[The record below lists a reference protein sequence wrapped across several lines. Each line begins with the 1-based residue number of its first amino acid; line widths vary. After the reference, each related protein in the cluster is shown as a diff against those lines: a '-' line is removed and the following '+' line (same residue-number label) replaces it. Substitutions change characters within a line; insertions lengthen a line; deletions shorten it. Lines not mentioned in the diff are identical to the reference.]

1 MLFHLV
7 CFIIFSTGI
16 DKRLGK
22 EVFMAL
28 RYDAGEVITA
38 MVTPFNSK
46 REIDYDKAEQ
56 LTKYLI
62 THGSDAILVAG
73 TTGEGPT
80 LTHEEEF
87 ELLSTVKRAAV
98 NKAKVIMNA
107 GSNSTET
114 AVMAAKWAQKEN
126 VDAILSVV
134 PYYNKPSQQ
143 GMIEHFSAVAESV
156 DIPVIIYNIPGRT
169 GVNMLPETVAALA
182 EKYQN
187 IVAIKQSFG
196 DMDAITEMK
205 ICCPSDFSIYS
216 GDDSLTLPMMSL
228 GARGV
233 VSVASHIFG
242 SEIKSMI
249 RNYKTGEFVAAVNM
263 HKKLYPAFRKLFM
276 APNPVPVKAALAH
289 KGLIEDYVRRP
300 LVELSSIEKK
310 ELFMVLDEINED

>member
-1 MLFHLV
+1 
-7 CFIIFSTGI
+7 
-16 DKRLGK
+16 
-22 EVFMAL
+22 MAL

-46 REIDYDKAEQ
+46 REIDYNKAEE
-56 LTKYLI
+56 LAKYLI
-62 THGSDAILVAG
+62 SHGSDALLVAG

-87 ELLSTVKRAAV
+87 ELLSTIKRAVA

-107 GSNSTET
+107 GSNCTDT
-114 AVMAAKWAQKEN
+114 AIMAAKWAQKED

-134 PYYNKPSQQ
+134 PYYNKPSQK
-143 GMIEHFSAVAESV
+143 GMIEHFSAIAESV
-156 DIPVIIYNIPGRT
+156 DLPIIIYNIPGRT
-169 GVNMLPETVAALA
+169 GVNMLPETVATLA

-187 IVAIKQSFG
+187 IVAIKQSFP
-196 DMDAITEMK
+196 DMDMITELK
-205 ICCPSDFSIYS
+205 LCCPEDFTIYS

-242 SEIKSMI
+242 SEVKSMI
-249 RNYKTGEFVAAVNM
+249 RNYKTGEFLAAVNM
-263 HKKLYPAFRKLFM
+263 HKKLYPIFKKLFM

-300 LVELSSIEKK
+300 LVELTSIEKSD
-310 ELFMVLDEINED
+310 LFMVIDEINND

>member
-1 MLFHLV
+1 
-7 CFIIFSTGI
+7 
-16 DKRLGK
+16 
-22 EVFMAL
+22 MAL

-46 REIDYDKAEQ
+46 REIDYNKAEE
-56 LTKYLI
+56 LARYLI
-62 THGSDAILVAG
+62 SHGSDALLVAG

-87 ELLSTVKRAAV
+87 ELLSTIKRAVA

-114 AVMAAKWAQKEN
+114 AVLSAKWAQKEG

-134 PYYNKPSQQ
+134 PYYNKPSQK

-156 DIPVIIYNIPGRT
+156 DLPVIIYNIPGRT

-182 EKYQN
+182 EKYEN
-187 IVAIKQSFG
+187 IVAVKQSYA
-196 DMDAITEMK
+196 DMDMITEMK
-205 ICCPSDFSIYS
+205 ICCPENFSVYS

-233 VSVASHIFG
+233 ISVASHIFG

-249 RNYKTGEFVAAVNM
+249 RNYKTGEFLAAVNM
-263 HKKLYPAFRKLFM
+263 HKKLYPVFRKLFM

-289 KGLIEDYVRRP
+289 KGIMEDFVRRP
-300 LVELSSIEKK
+300 LVELTQIEKK
-310 ELFMVLDEINED
+310 DLFMVIDEVNND

>member
-1 MLFHLV
+1 
-7 CFIIFSTGI
+7 
-16 DKRLGK
+16 
-22 EVFMAL
+22 MAL

-46 REIDYDKAEQ
+46 REIDYNKAEE
-56 LTKYLI
+56 LAKYLI
-62 THGSDAILVAG
+62 SHGSDALLVAG

-87 ELLSTVKRAAV
+87 ELLSTIKRAVA

-107 GSNSTET
+107 GSNCTDT
-114 AVMAAKWAQKEN
+114 AIMAAKWAQKED

-134 PYYNKPSQQ
+134 PYYNKPSQK
-143 GMIEHFSAVAESV
+143 GMIEHFSAIAENV
-156 DIPVIIYNIPGRT
+156 DLPIIIYNIPGRT
-169 GVNMLPETVAALA
+169 GVNMLPETVATLA

-187 IVAIKQSFG
+187 IVAIKQSFPNM
-196 DMDAITEMK
+196 DMITELK
-205 ICCPSDFSIYS
+205 LCCPDDFTIYS

-242 SEIKSMI
+242 SEVKSMI
-249 RNYKTGEFVAAVNM
+249 RNYKTGEFLAAVNM
-263 HKKLYPAFRKLFM
+263 HKKLYPVFKKLFM
-276 APNPVPVKAALAH
+276 APNPVPVKAALEH

-300 LVELSSIEKK
+300 LVELTQIEKK
-310 ELFMVLDEINED
+310 DLFMVIDDVNKD